1 MVCQVYSERAPME
14 HVLPDY
20 LAEYMQRKLA
30 CAGVTAVADTAL
42 GGLRCS

>member
-1 MVCQVYSERAPME
+1 MYSEGAPME

-30 CAGVTAVADTAL
+30 EAGVTAVADTTLA
-42 GGLRCS
+42 GLR